1 MNKRLAKEAWFQR
14 VKENLEN
21 VFCKRLYI
29 RGPENE
35 DTESILF
42 KVENMGIHLE

>member
-1 MNKRLAKEAWFQR
+1 MCSAKDF
-14 VKENLEN
+14 
-21 VFCKRLYI
+21 I